1 MEDLNT
7 YQDKFSEN
15 PSSGQHGF
23 EKERQKN
30 LGM

>member
-1 MEDLNT
+1 MEGSNT
-7 YQDKFSEN
+7 YQDEFSEN
-15 PSSGQHGF
+15 PSSGHPGF